1 MKRRIFAFCLLLLL
15 TFPLTAAF
23 AIHPVVNDVGLD
35 LMGSSIHY
43 PQLTGLANPEAEA
56 AVNAAIMEKGCINE
70 RLTRMAALANSPVKL
85 NVSYTYTLEN
95 DVFSCAILADG
106 AVETSRA
113 TQVWSTINVNLFTGE
128 EITLADLFTDAEAA
142 AAFIETYLDEQVAP
156 DLSAHLAAGSLT
168 PIPETFTLSPTGL
181 TLYYDIDSFR
191 TLSDKAGTVT
201 ILWSELREYLL
212 LDEGSPLY
220 DLRVARHTGQISY
233 DASTGEI
240 LFDPRDVSSTDPVID
255 DPEYIRSSLA
265 DNGGF
270 LGIPAAIGQPM
281 QELIDRYALLTDPD
295 IYEGGRMIALE
306 DGAFRQVYILTD
318 ALTEAFDQSVVQGIR
333 ADRLN
338 FHGLCTG
345 VTTIDMWREALGQ
358 PETTLAVDEA
368 RAESWRIVPGTSD
381 YYTFGD
387 YRLRLHADEE
397 GVLRSVFL
405 TR

>member
-1 MKRRIFAFCLLLLL
+1 MKHRFLVLCAILLLAC
-15 TFPLTAAF
+15 TAVSAES
-23 AIHPVVNDVGLD
+23 APVVNDMGLE
-35 LMGSSIHY
+35 LLGSSVYY
-43 PQLTGLANPEAEA
+43 PQLTGLADGSVQS
-56 AVNAAIMEKGCINE
+56 AVNAAIMEKGCISD
-70 RLTRMAALANSPVKL
+70 RLSRMTALLNAPVKL
-85 NVSYTYTLEN
+85 NVSYACTLEG

-113 TQVWSTINVNLFTGE
+113 TQVWSTVNYDLSTGR
-128 EITLADLFTDAEAA
+128 EITFADLFTDADAA
-142 AAFIETYLDEQVAP
+142 ADLIGTYLDEQVTP
-156 DLSAHLAAGSLT
+156 ELSAHLAAGSLT
-168 PIPETFTLSPTGL
+168 PLPANFTVSPTGL

-201 ILWSELREYLL
+201 ILWCEFPAELLAHSIAKGHL
-212 LDEGSPLY
+212 TFP
-220 DLRVARHTGQISY
+220 Q
-233 DASTGEI
+233 DAATI
-240 LFDPRDVSSTDPVID
+240 LT
-255 DPEYIRSSLA
+255 ESLA
-265 DNGGF
+265 EGAFPGV
-270 LGIPAAIGQPM
+270 PAALDQPM

-318 ALTEAFDQSVVQGIR
+318 ALTEAFDQSMVQGVR

-345 VTTIDMWREALGQ
+345 VTTMDMWRAALGQ
-358 PETTLAVDEA
+358 PETTLTVDEE

-387 YRLRLHADEE
+387 CRLRLHADES

-405 TR
+405 TK